1 MRVVGGR
8 FKGLG
13 LTGPRGEAIRP
24 TSDRLREAVF
34 NILAHGETEVLEGAR
49 VLDLCAGTG
58 AMGIEAL
65 SRGARSALFVDLS
78 AEARALI
85 RRNLEAAGIMGL
97 ARISKRD
104 ATHLGPAGAQG
115 GFTLVFLDPP
125 YGKGIAAKALSGL
138 IRGGWLAEGAL
149 VVVEEAAGALGEPPA
164 GYRVIDC
171 RSYGETEFHFLRY
184 GAT

>member
-13 LTGPRGEAIRP
+13 RAGPKGEGIRP

-34 NILAHGETEVLEGAR
+34 NILAHGEDEVLEAAR

-85 RRNLEAAGIMGL
+85 
-97 ARISKRD
+97 
-104 ATHLGPAGAQG
+104 
-115 GFTLVFLDPP
+115 
-125 YGKGIAAKALSGL
+125 GIA
-138 IRGGWLAEGAL
+138 
-149 VVVEEAAGALGEPPA
+149 
-164 GYRVIDC
+164 
-171 RSYGETEFHFLRY
+171 
-184 GAT
+184 